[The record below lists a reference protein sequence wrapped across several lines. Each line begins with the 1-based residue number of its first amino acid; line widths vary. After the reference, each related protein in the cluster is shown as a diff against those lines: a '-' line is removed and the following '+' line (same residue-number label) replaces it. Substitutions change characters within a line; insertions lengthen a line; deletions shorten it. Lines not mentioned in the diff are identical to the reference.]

1 MSSTSYVQIH
11 LLFLTTCAIVI
22 PSSSPGAPSG
32 KITIQAEE
40 VQDSKFILNFELS
53 ATKLEKKDFFGKVCQ
68 NNKTMKRGV
77 GGGGWEKGEGGEI
90 M

>member
-1 MSSTSYVQIH
+1 MWSTSYVQIH
-11 LLFLTTCAIVI
+11 LLFLATCAIVI

-40 VQDSKFILNFELS
+40 VQDSKFIFELR
-53 ATKLEKKDFFGKVCQ
+53 TQCHQTGEERFFGKVCQ

-77 GGGGWEKGEGGEI
+77 GGGGWERGREGEI